1 MKNYKNQLENI
12 KQLLKRYCQQI
23 QQQMIYLKRNVRSGE
38 ENKWNV
44 IDKLNISEDVYKR
57 RKRKLIYT
65 VHKELNKLEE
75 GLQL

>member
-12 KQLLKRYCQQI
+12 KQLFKHCCQQI
-23 QQQMIYLKRNVRSGE
+23 QQQTIYLKRNIRSGE